1 MSNFRETSA
10 DVGQSANREVLV
22 DKDKFLNAKPLTRE
36 LLAKAKSSAL
46 KKVAQ
51 SIDYFADKYPE
62 PAALNGVY
70 QKIGNIEWTSGF
82 WSGQLWLAYQ
92 LSGEQQFL
100 DAALA
105 QLSGYKHRIEQKI
118 EVDHH
123 DHGFLYLLSCVAA
136 HKVVGNE
143 LGREAAILSADC
155 LYARYIETGKIIQAW
170 GNLNDP
176 AEAGRMIIDCNL
188 NLPILYWAT
197 EQTGD
202 AKYREAANNHIRQAL
217 KYLIRDNASTFHTY
231 FIDTLTGEGKY
242 GATHQGHAD
251 DSCWARGQAW
261 GISGFP
267 FVYRYYPVP
276 ALIEQACRVTNY
288 FLNRLPDDLVCYW
301 DLDFTQGD
309 EPRDSSAA
317 AIAVCGML
325 ELTKHMPL
333 LDPDRAVYEAAA
345 KAIMASLIENY
356 SCDSTEQGTGLLKH
370 AVYHKPKNIGVDDYC
385 TWGDYFYMEALV
397 RLEQIWEPY
406 W

>member
-10 DVGQSANREVLV
+10 DVGQSIIREDLLNQ
-22 DKDKFLNAKPLTRE
+22 DKFLNAKPLSQS
-36 LLAKAKSSAL
+36 LLAQAKATVL

-51 SIDYFADKYPE
+51 NIEYFKDQYPE
-62 PAALNGVY
+62 PAAENGIY
-70 QKIGNIEWTSGF
+70 KKIDNVEWTSGF

-92 LSGEQQFL
+92 LSGDKPFL
-100 DAALA
+100 EAALA
-105 QLSGYKHRIEQKI
+105 QIPSYKHRIDNRI

-123 DHGFLYLLSCVAA
+123 DHGFLYLLSCVAG
-136 HKVVGNE
+136 HKIVGDE
-143 LGREAAILSADC
+143 TAKQAALQSADC
-155 LYARYIETGKIIQAW
+155 LYERYIESGGIIQAW
-170 GNLNDP
+170 GHLNDP

-188 NLPILYWAT
+188 NLPILYWAS

-202 AKYREAANNHIRQAL
+202 AKYKEAANCHIRKAL

-231 FIDTLTGEGKY
+231 FIDTVTGEGKY

-267 FVYRYYPVP
+267 FVYRYYPAP
-276 ALIEQACRVTNY
+276 ALIEQACRVSNY

-317 AIAVCGML
+317 AIAVCGLL
-325 ELTKHMPL
+325 ELVKYLPL
-333 LDPDRAVYEAAA
+333 QDPDRETYLIAA

-356 SCDSTEQGTGLLKH
+356 SCDSNVPGTGLLKH